1 MDVVDLPLE
10 QIIPYARA
18 AAWIAGADRWSEA
31 RWADLEAQLGI
42 WVQDMTE
49 DGAGST
55 TPVSRRAGPQRRTVR
70 SSYVR

>member
-31 RWADLEAQLGI
+31 RLGRSGSPARDLG
-42 WVQDMTE
+42 T
-49 DGAGST
+49 GHG
-55 TPVSRRAGPQRRTVR
+55 
-70 SSYVR
+70 